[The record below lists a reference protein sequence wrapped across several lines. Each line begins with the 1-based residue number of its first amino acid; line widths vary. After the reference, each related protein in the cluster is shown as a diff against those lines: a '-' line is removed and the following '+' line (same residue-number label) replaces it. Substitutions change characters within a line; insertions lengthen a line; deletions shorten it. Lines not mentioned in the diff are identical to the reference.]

1 MRQMRSFFVLA
12 LVALAVASCEKNTAY
27 VKTID
32 FEDVVLGEDGYYNG
46 SDKSGT
52 VVDGSYRKDIRSSFA
67 IVVNHYAESEWGGFW
82 KGFSISSLTDTVTRG
97 YTNQYSSIAASGAAG
112 SAKFALA
119 YASTGDSALMLL
131 KPVDPQEMMEV
142 LRPKKMMITN
152 SVYAYHTIKEGDM
165 FSTKFEDGDWFKVII
180 RGYNQSTVSGS
191 VEFYLADFRNGKKV
205 IVKEWT
211 SVDLSQLGVADR
223 IVLTFD
229 SSDKTGGWIN
239 TPAYACIDNIEIEYS
254 EE

>member
-32 FEDVVLGEDGYYNG
+32 FEDVVLGEDGFYNG

-52 VVDGSYRKDIRSSFA
+52 LVDGSYRKDIRSSFA
-67 IVVNHYAESEWGGFW
+67 VVVNHYAESEWGGFW

-119 YASTGDSALMLL
+119 YASTGDSALLLL
-131 KPVDPQEMMEV
+131 KIGRAHV
-142 LRPKKMMITN
+142 
-152 SVYAYHTIKEGDM
+152 
-165 FSTKFEDGDWFKVII
+165 
-180 RGYNQSTVSGS
+180 
-191 VEFYLADFRNGKKV
+191 
-205 IVKEWT
+205 
-211 SVDLSQLGVADR
+211 
-223 IVLTFD
+223 
-229 SSDKTGGWIN
+229 
-239 TPAYACIDNIEIEYS
+239 
-254 EE
+254 